1 MHDSLVLE
9 TERLALTAMTAP
21 ALRAWLEKD
30 AEALRTLTG
39 AWFPE
44 PVESPPLFGK
54 DLPMFLDRMEETPAE
69 LGWWVWLVQRKDSHL
84 AVGVCGLSGRPLD
97 GGTMLGYSVYPEHEG
112 HGYATEASK
121 ALVAWV
127 LQQPGAYRV
136 DATVPIAHSASIS
149 VAVKLGMSEVGR
161 DSDPKVGEIAAYRL
175 ERST

>member
-121 ALVAWV
+121 ALVASSSKSRIGSLSKALAMAIRWRCPPDN
-127 LQQPGAYRV
+127 LTPCS
-136 DATVPIAHSASIS
+136 PK
-149 VAVKLGMSEVGR
+149 KL
-161 DSDPKVGEIAAYRL
+161 L
-175 ERST
+175 

>member
-1 MHDSLVLE
+1 
-9 TERLALTAMTAP
+9 
-21 ALRAWLEKD
+21 
-30 AEALRTLTG
+30 
-39 AWFPE
+39 
-44 PVESPPLFGK
+44 
-54 DLPMFLDRMEETPAE
+54 
-69 LGWWVWLVQRKDSHL
+69 
-84 AVGVCGLSGRPLD
+84 
-97 GGTMLGYSVYPEHEG
+97 MLGYSVYPEHEG